1 VSFSAKPKRAFYD
14 LFGFERNSFS
24 SLGSRGL
31 FQRRLTN
38 RVVKELHSDP
48 DISRKQMSAGL
59 AMIRA
64 PTEFSSGASP

>member
-38 RVVKELHSDP
+38 RVVKEFHSDP
-48 DISRKQMSAGL
+48 DISRKQMSAG